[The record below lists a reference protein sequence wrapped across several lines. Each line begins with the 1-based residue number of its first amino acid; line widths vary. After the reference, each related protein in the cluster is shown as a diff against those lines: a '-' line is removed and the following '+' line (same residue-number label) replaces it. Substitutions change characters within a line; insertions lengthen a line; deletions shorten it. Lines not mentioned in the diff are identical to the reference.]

1 MRIYCGQ
8 LIKIKIIKMSL
19 DDSLAINIETL
30 NYTLCFS
37 LLLEISVKKI
47 ITNTEQ
53 TTQKRFSD
61 ESSIKRKQINNREN
75 C

>member
-19 DDSLAINIETL
+19 DDSLAISIETL

-47 ITNTEQ
+47 ITNTER

-61 ESSIKRKQINNREN
+61 ESSIKRKHLNK
-75 C
+75 

>member
-1 MRIYCGQ
+1 MLTRIYCGQ

-19 DDSLAINIETL
+19 DDSLAISIETL
-30 NYTLCFS
+30 NYILCFS

-61 ESSIKRKQINNREN
+61 ESSIKRKHLNK
-75 C
+75 